1 MSTTVEQVL
10 LTVEE
15 VAFALRIGRSRVFD
29 LIKSG
34 ELASVKI
41 GHSRRV
47 SPDAVRDFAQGL
59 MKPL

>member
-1 MSTTVEQVL
+1 MEQVL

-15 VAFALRIGRSRVFD
+15 VARALRIGRSRVFD

-47 SPDAVRDFAQGL
+47 SPDAVRDFARSL
-59 MKPL
+59 KVA

>member
-1 MSTTVEQVL
+1 VEQVL

-15 VAFALRIGRSRVFD
+15 VARSLRIGRSRVFD

-34 ELASVKI
+34 ELVSVKI

-47 SPDAVRDFAQGL
+47 SPDAVRDFARSL
-59 MKPL
+59 MVP

>member
-1 MSTTVEQVL
+1 VEQVL

-15 VAFALRIGRSRVFD
+15 VARALRIGRSRVFD

-47 SPDAVRDFAQGL
+47 SPDAVRDFARSL
-59 MKPL
+59 KVA